1 VKNIQKQQECGLAI
15 SIKKYLKAEEDLLW
29 KCKIFHHAKIQSS
42 KKKSKQKKEKKTKIL
57 QDINTL

>member
-15 SIKKYLKAEEDLLW
+15 CIKKYLKAKEDLLW

-42 KKKSKQKKEKKTKIL
+42 KKNLKKIFKKKT
-57 QDINTL
+57 